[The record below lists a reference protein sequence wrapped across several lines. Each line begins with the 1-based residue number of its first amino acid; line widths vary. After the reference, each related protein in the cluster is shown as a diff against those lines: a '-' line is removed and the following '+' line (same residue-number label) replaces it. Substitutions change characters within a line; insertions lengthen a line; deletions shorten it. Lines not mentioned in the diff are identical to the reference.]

1 MMTTPDP
8 DPSGLH
14 SSRNAG
20 TALLTPPEPEEE
32 PATAPAIP
40 PGRRRGL
47 SVQTFSA
54 LSNPNFRLLYCGNML
69 QFGAMQMQMLVRG
82 VLVYDL
88 TGSFAALGMVS
99 LANAIPGLIFS
110 LLGGVVADRA
120 PKKTVIQTAQ
130 VINMVNAAVLS
141 SLAGF
146 GVLRFEHLL
155 ASAVMIGAVNAIM
168 MPSRQSIIPD
178 LVGREKL
185 MNAVALNTSAQ
196 NLMQL
201 IGPGI
206 GGAMLAFASPA
217 AVFGV
222 NSALYFGAVTFTFRL
237 PKKPLYSYGEQNA
250 RAGVVKKKAGGL
262 RDIVEGLKY
271 VGHDKTIRTL
281 IAVNF
286 LIVTVSMPYSMMLP
300 GFVKDVLHEGSSQQ
314 GILMSI
320 SGVGAMVGSLF
331 VASSSG
337 MGRGKLFMTYAT
349 LLGFALIAFSLS
361 TNFLVTMPIMLL
373 IGAGTAGR
381 MSLGQV
387 LIQSYSADEYRGR
400 VMAVWMMQ
408 FNLVAFGTFG
418 AGMLAEWVGPQLAI
432 GGMACWLV
440 IAMALVAVFIPS
452 FRKMD

>member
-1 MMTTPDP
+1 MAILDP
-8 DPSGLH
+8 DRP
-14 SSRNAG
+14 ADA
-20 TALLTPPEPEEE
+20 ALAVLPPPDLDEVELPVEAATEP
-32 PATAPAIP
+32 
-40 PGRRRGL
+40 RRRKRRPSL
-47 SVQTFSA
+47 QTFSA
-54 LSNPNFRLLYCGNML
+54 LSNPHFRLLYCGNML

-88 TGSFAALGMVS
+88 TGSFAALGLVS

-110 LLGGVVADRA
+110 LLGGVVADRY

-130 VINMVNAAVLS
+130 VINMLNAAM
-141 SLAGF
+141 LALLAWSGI
-146 GVLRFEHLL
+146 LRFEHLL
-155 ASAVMIGAVNAIM
+155 ASAVMIGGVNAIM

-201 IGPGI
+201 IGPGL

-217 AVFGV
+217 AVFGL

-237 PKKPLYSYGEQNA
+237 PKKPVFSYGEQNA

-262 RDIVEGLKY
+262 RDIAEGLKY
-271 VGHDKTIRTL
+271 VASDKTIRTL

-300 GFVKDVLHEGSSQQ
+300 GFVKEVLHKGSSTQ
-314 GILMSI
+314 GLLMST
-320 SGVGAMVGSLF
+320 SGVGAMVGSLI
-331 VASSSG
+331 VASLPG
-337 MGRGKLFMTYAT
+337 EGRGRLFMMYAT
-349 LLGFALIAFSLS
+349 LLGFALIAFSFS
-361 TNFLVTMPIMLL
+361 TNYLITLPIMLI
-373 IGAGTAGR
+373 IGVGTAGR

-418 AGMLAEWVGPQLAI
+418 AGMLAEFVGPQLAI
-432 GGMACWLV
+432 GGMAVWLV
-440 IAMALVAVFIPS
+440 IAMGLVAIFVPS
-452 FRKMD
+452 FRKME